1 MALKT
6 RPWDASEH
14 LDSAEA
20 IATYLE
26 VAFEDGDP
34 QVISAALG
42 DVARARGM
50 MELSRETGLSRESL
64 YRALSADGHPEFST
78 VIKVLNAFG
87 VRLEAKAVD
96 PKRPAVEALV

>member
-1 MALKT
+1 MSLKT

-20 IATYLE
+20 IAAYLE
-26 VAFEDGDP
+26 AAFEGGDP
-34 QVISAALG
+34 QLISAALG

-50 MELSRETGLSRESL
+50 TELSRETGLSRESL

-78 VIKVLNAFG
+78 VLKVLNAFG
-87 VRLEAKAVD
+87 VRLEAKPVERETEAV
-96 PKRPAVEALV
+96 

>member
-1 MALKT
+1 MALNT
-6 RPWDASEH
+6 RPWDVSEH

-20 IATYLE
+20 IAAYLE
-26 VAFEDGDP
+26 AAFEDGEP

-50 MELSRETGLSRESL
+50 TELSRETGLSRESL

-78 VIKVLNAFG
+78 VVKVLNAFG
-87 VRLEAKAVD
+87 IRLEAKPLGHETA
-96 PKRPAVEALV
+96 AA

>member
-14 LDSAEA
+14 LDSSAA
-20 IATYLE
+20 IAAYLE
-26 VAFEDGDP
+26 AAFEDGDP

-50 MELSRETGLSRESL
+50 TELSRETGLTRESL
-64 YRALSADGHPEFST
+64 YRALSADGHPEFNT

-87 VRLEAKAVD
+87 VRLEAK
-96 PKRPAVEALV
+96 PIKRETEAA